1 MKRLFLILLFLSGC
15 GGGADDG
22 DSDGLPRGV
31 GPDSITIGSHTDL
44 SGGLAMWGVPLTNG
58 MRMRFEEV
66 NANGGIHGRSIRLV
80 VEDTQYQVPLAVKA
94 SNKLLNV
101 DDVFLMIGSMG
112 TPHNNAVM
120 PKQFEVN
127 VPNLFPLTAAVSMY
141 EPLHPM
147 KFSYFVSYRE
157 QAGAAIDYMTAQH
170 GYKKICVQAAANDYG
185 QEVVIGYEKTV
196 ADLGLESVY
205 EGRHKLTETDF
216 VGTATSIKNS
226 GCEALFVGPFIKDAI
241 LLYTAAREAGFDGP
255 IIGNMVPYLHE
266 VAKAADGGMEG
277 MYTVAPFK
285 LVDLTDVDEAS
296 WIGDWTRR
304 FRSIFG
310 EDPSAQA
317 QIGYVIAD
325 LAVRALE
332 AAGPDVSVDKVLAA
346 LETIDRYEDPF
357 GGPSLSFS
365 PSKHQ
370 GSDFL
375 NLYQVVDG
383 KWQVVEEG
391 LPY

>member
-1 MKRLFLILLFLSGC
+1 MKRLVLILIFLAGC

-31 GPDSITIGSHTDL
+31 APDSITLGSHTDL

-58 MRMRFEEV
+58 MRMRFEEA
-66 NANGGIHGRSIRLV
+66 NASGGIHGRTIRLV

-120 PKQFEVN
+120 PKQFEAN

-157 QAGAAIDYMTAQH
+157 QAASAIAYMTAAR
-170 GYKKICVQAAANDYG
+170 GFSKVCLQAAANDYG
-185 QEVVIGYEKTV
+185 QEVVIGYEKAV
-196 ADLGLESVY
+196 ENLGLESVY

-266 VAKAADGGMEG
+266 VARAADGGMEG

-285 LVDLTDVDEAS
+285 LVDLSDVDEDS

-304 FRSIFG
+304 FRSIFD

-332 AAGPDVSVDKVLAA
+332 AAGPEISVDRVLSA
-346 LETIDRYEDPF
+346 LESIDRYEDPF

-365 PSKHQ
+365 PTKHQ